1 MASEQTFA
9 RPPTPQ
15 AAWVHQIHAAG
26 GASGSTTMV
35 MVFVMWFVLFVRFLT
50 HDSSVGRVLPMF

>member
-1 MASEQTFA
+1 M
-9 RPPTPQ
+9 PTPR

-35 MVFVMWFVLFVRFLT
+35 MVLVSCAFCVFFTVQK
-50 HDSSVGRVLPMF
+50 